1 MYIPAAFQQTDRK
14 LLCDFIERHSFG
26 LLVSQ
31 IEGEPFISHLPFL
44 LDRSWGPHG
53 RLTGHLALANP
64 QWRQADGQQVL
75 AVFTGPHAYISPT
88 WYEAE
93 HTVPTWNYV
102 AVHVYGTLRVVQ
114 DEEALAA
121 ILQEFVAFY
130 EAPLPRPWPFDPST
144 AFSRKLIQ
152 AVAGFHIEI
161 SRLEGKFK
169 LNQNRPPAQRAR
181 VVQQLR
187 ALADENS
194 QAIADLMSSDG

>member
-1 MYIPAAFQQTDRK
+1 
-14 LLCDFIERHSFG
+14 ERHSFG

-31 IEGEPFISHLPFL
+31 VEGEPFISHLPFL
-44 LDRSWGPHG
+44 LDRAWGPHG
-53 RLTGHLALANP
+53 RLTGHLALTNP
-64 QWRQADGQQVL
+64 QWRQADGQPVL

-102 AVHVYGTLRVVQ
+102 AVHVYGTLWVVQ

-130 EAPLPRPWPFDPST
+130 EANFPRPWRFEPST
-144 AFSRKLIQ
+144 DFSRKLIQ

-161 SRLEGKFK
+161 SRVEGKFK
-169 LNQNRPPAQRAR
+169 LNQNRPPEQRAR

-194 QAIADLMSSDG
+194 QALADLMSGGS